1 MSSRREFLKT
11 GFRGASLIALS
22 PTVPRFLAGTALA
35 APAEA
40 DARVLVVIQLDGGND
55 GINTVV
61 PYRDEG
67 YAKHRKV
74 LRLPADKLIKV
85 VDGVGLHPSLDE
97 VAKLLESGWLSIV
110 PGVSYPNPSRS
121 HFRSMAVWQTA
132 RLDPEEH
139 PGPGWI
145 GRVGDEV
152 PSAGAIFLGSETPPP
167 ALRGRRSMPASV
179 DRLQDFMLPTSID
192 PRPAVWSS
200 LKNELS
206 AFVEQPARRLHD
218 GRPHRR
224 ADARSQVGRARGRL
238 DRSSDD
244 GREPDQERHRAR
256 IYYAQQ
262 GSYDT
267 HAQQLNAHARL
278 LTDLGYALK
287 SFFDELTEAKLA
299 DRVVVLCFSEFGRRV
314 QENAS
319 IGTDHGT
326 AGPVFLAGPSVQPG
340 LVGTY
345 PSLTDLDGGD
355 LKMTV
360 DFRRVYASVL
370 EKWLGL
376 PSSKALNGSF
386 APLPLFRA

>member
-1 MSSRREFLKT
+1 M
-11 GFRGASLIALS
+11 
-22 PTVPRFLAGTALA
+22 
-35 APAEA
+35 
-40 DARVLVVIQLDGGND
+40 IQLDGGND

-167 ALRGRRSMPASV
+167 ALRGRRSIPASV

-200 LKNELS
+200 LKNELLR
-206 AFVEQPARRLHD
+206 V
-218 GRPHRR
+218 RR
-224 ADARSQVGRARGRL
+224 AAACST
-238 DRSSDD
+238 
-244 GREPDQERHRAR
+244 P
-256 IYYAQQ
+256 
-262 GSYDT
+262 T
-267 HAQQLNAHARL
+267 
-278 LTDLGYALK
+278 
-287 SFFDELTEAKLA
+287 
-299 DRVVVLCFSEFGRRV
+299 RRPT
-314 QENAS
+314 AS
-319 IGTDHGT
+319 
-326 AGPVFLAGPSVQPG
+326 PS
-340 LVGTY
+340 
-345 PSLTDLDGGD
+345 
-355 LKMTV
+355 
-360 DFRRVYASVL
+360 
-370 EKWLGL
+370 
-376 PSSKALNGSF
+376 
-386 APLPLFRA
+386 